1 MSTASAI
8 VSTVL
13 LISFLPAT
21 LLLFAYGFNLYYLM
35 GVVLFNRQRSAQ
47 PPLAEF
53 PHITV
58 QLPLYNER
66 YVSRRIID
74 AAAQFDY
81 PSDKLTIQ
89 VLDDSTDETRQI
101 VAETVAYWR
110 ARGIDV
116 RHICRADRHGYKAGA
131 LAYGLALTHS
141 EYIAIFDADFVPPPH
156 FLKMLLPRLLADPK
170 AAFVQARW
178 EHLNS
183 ADSWLTRV
191 QAISVDS
198 HFSIEQSGRFHSG
211 FPFNFNGTAGI
222 WRRAAIEA
230 AGGWQARTLTEDLD
244 LSYRAWL
251 NGWHG
256 IYCNQISAPAEL
268 PPTMTAYKRQQARWA
283 QGSLECA
290 RLLIPKVWRSAA
302 PLGSKLQA
310 TVHLLSYLVSPTM
323 AILVVAYTLASL
335 LLPREV
341 WLNSPIMQYANAIGP
356 FTFAPTLYLFLSQA
370 LLKRGWRAFPN
381 VLLLQVVSSGLAM
394 TILRAAIKAI
404 IGQRGEFLRT
414 PKWGS
419 SALSANQ
426 YHVRADIGALIDFMW
441 GTVCLLTAFLA
452 AQRGH
457 TFFVVYGLMLCI
469 GSWAVAASAVFPDLK
484 IAATKAPIT
493 VSSPR

>member
-1 MSTASAI
+1 MTTASAI
-8 VSTVL
+8 LSAAL

-35 GVVLFNRQRSAQ
+35 GVALFSRRR
-47 PPLAEF
+47 PTETPLTEF

-81 PSDKLTIQ
+81 PSNKLTIQ

-101 VAETVAYWR
+101 VAESVAYWR
-110 ARGIDV
+110 ARGVDV
-116 RHICRADRHGYKAGA
+116 QHICRTDRHGYKAGA
-131 LAYGLALTHS
+131 LAYGLALTDS

-156 FLKMLLPRLLADPK
+156 FLKALLPSLLADPK

-198 HFSIEQSGRFHSG
+198 HFSIEQDGRFHSG

-222 WRRAAIEA
+222 WRRAAIA
-230 AGGWQARTLTEDLD
+230 DAQGWQARTLTEDLD

-251 NGWHG
+251 KGWHG
-256 IYCNQISAPAEL
+256 IYRNQVSAPAEL

-310 TVHLLSYLVSPTM
+310 TVHLLSYMVSPTM

-356 FTFAPTLYLFLSQA
+356 FTFAPTLYLFLSQV

-394 TILRAAIKAI
+394 TILRAAIKAL

-414 PKWGS
+414 PKWGG

-426 YHVRADIGALIDFMW
+426 YHVRADIGAAIDFMW
-441 GTVCLLTAFLA
+441 GVVCLLTAFLA

-457 TFFVVYGLMLCI
+457 AFFVVYGLLLCV
-469 GSWAVAASAVFPDLK
+469 GSWAVAFSTVFPDLK
-484 IAATKAPIT
+484 IAAAKAPIT
-493 VSSPR
+493 APSVK